1 VTGWVGSH
9 GEPGLPLLDQL
20 CYEIPQ
26 LLLNALGNVGILDVG
41 EESLPHLFVATLGLL
56 QICDQLVEL
65 FLLLVNGLV
74 ARRLSKRCL
83 LL

>member
-1 VTGWVGSH
+1 VTGWVGGD

-20 CYEIPQ
+20 CYEISQ

-41 EESLPHLFVATLGLL
+41 EESLSHLFIAALGLL
-56 QICDQLVEL
+56 QIRDQLVEL
-65 FLLLVNGLV
+65 FLLLVNGL
-74 ARRLSKRCL
+74 ATRWLSKGRL